1 MNFSKVFLFLF
12 SLIMMITLILL
23 VGAIKEANSMVYWTF
38 LITSVLN
45 FFVNTY
51 ITYNVS
57 FDVAETDNKNK

>member
-12 SLIMMITLILL
+12 SLIMMVTLILL
-23 VGAIKEANSMVYWTF
+23 VGAIKDANSMVYWTF

-51 ITYNVS
+51 ITYNIS
-57 FDVAETDNKNK
+57 FDVAETKP

>member
-12 SLIMMITLILL
+12 SLIMMVTLLLL
-23 VGAIKEANSMVYWTF
+23 VGSIKDANSMVYWTF

-51 ITYNVS
+51 ITYNIS
-57 FDVAETDNKNK
+57 FDVAETKP

>member
-23 VGAIKEANSMVYWTF
+23 VGAIDKASPMVYWTF
-38 LITSVLN
+38 VTVSVLN
-45 FFVNTY
+45 FIVNTY

-57 FDVAETDNKNK
+57 FDAEVKSE

>member
-23 VGAIKEANSMVYWTF
+23 VGAIKDANSMVYWTF

-51 ITYNVS
+51 ITYNIS
-57 FDVAETDNKNK
+57 FDVAETKP

>member
-12 SLIMMITLILL
+12 SLIMMVTLIML

-45 FFVNTY
+45 FMINTY

-57 FDVAETDNKNK
+57 LDVTESKP

>member
-23 VGAIKEANSMVYWTF
+23 VGAIKDANSMVYWTF

-45 FFVNTY
+45 FMINTY

-57 FDVAETDNKNK
+57 FDVAEAKP

>member
-1 MNFSKVFLFLF
+1 M
-12 SLIMMITLILL
+12 L

-45 FFVNTY
+45 FMINTY

-57 FDVAETDNKNK
+57 LDVTESKP

>member
-12 SLIMMITLILL
+12 SLIMMVTLLLL
-23 VGAIKEANSMVYWTF
+23 VGAIKDANSMVYWTF

-51 ITYNVS
+51 ITYNIS
-57 FDVAETDNKNK
+57 FDVAEAKP

>member
-12 SLIMMITLILL
+12 SLIMMVTLILL
-23 VGAIKEANSMVYWTF
+23 VGAIDKASPMVYWTF

-45 FFVNTY
+45 FIVNTY

-57 FDVAETDNKNK
+57 FDAETKTE

>member
-12 SLIMMITLILL
+12 SLIMMVTLILL
-23 VGAIKEANSMVYWTF
+23 VGAIKDANSMVYWTF

-45 FFVNTY
+45 FIVNTY

-57 FDVAETDNKNK
+57 FDVQQASSSE

>member
-12 SLIMMITLILL
+12 SLIMMVTLLLL
-23 VGAIKEANSMVYWTF
+23 VGAIKDANSMVYWTF

-45 FFVNTY
+45 FMINTY

-57 FDVAETDNKNK
+57 FDVAEAKP

>member
-12 SLIMMITLILL
+12 SLIMMVTLLLL

-51 ITYNVS
+51 ITYNIS
-57 FDVAETDNKNK
+57 FDVAEAKP

>member
-23 VGAIKEANSMVYWTF
+23 VGAIDKASPMVYWTF
-38 LITSVLN
+38 VTVSILN
-45 FFVNTY
+45 FLVNTY

-57 FDVAETDNKNK
+57 FDAETKSE

>member
-12 SLIMMITLILL
+12 SLIMMVTLLLL
-23 VGAIKEANSMVYWTF
+23 VGAIKDANSMVYWTF

-51 ITYNVS
+51 ITYNIS
-57 FDVAETDNKNK
+57 FDVAETKP

>member
-12 SLIMMITLILL
+12 SLIMMVTLILL
-23 VGAIKEANSMVYWTF
+23 VGAIKDANSMVYWTF

-45 FFVNTY
+45 FMVNTY

-57 FDVAETDNKNK
+57 FDVTEAKQ

>member
-23 VGAIKEANSMVYWTF
+23 VGAIDKASPMVYWTF
-38 LITSVLN
+38 VIVSVLN
-45 FFVNTY
+45 FIVNTY

-57 FDVAETDNKNK
+57 FDAETKSE